1 MSSNLSP
8 PACSNYTIYARCGN
22 VRVVLNIMRLFTA
35 YVQNVYTKLENVY
48 QKSVGRVDY
57 TNLVYYKVS
66 TNDQV
71 QYAVISWS
79 KLEVQTFNM
88 SRMIKRS
95 FRLIARKLWVE
106 LITQAWYRIH
116 CSNDYQRR
124 FSMCPCPCTT
134 IYLTLVF
141 HVPVF
146 LCVNASV

>member
-1 MSSNLSP
+1 M
-8 PACSNYTIYARCGN
+8 
-22 VRVVLNIMRLFTA
+22 
-35 YVQNVYTKLENVY
+35 
-48 QKSVGRVDY
+48 GRVDY

-141 HVPVF
+141 HVPF
-146 LCVNASV
+146 LVRKRVRIIHLQPSFKYKRTPTYIRIYIKTDGHGRGHGHMENRPMSKTWQK